1 VSEPR
6 LAEVPEWAAAGPLAG
21 LYADIRSVLG
31 LPMVNLVYRHLA
43 TRPGLLERCWT
54 ALRPNLASSAAAAA
68 ATELGAL
75 AALGGPQVSLVA
87 GLPEETV
94 RLARATAG
102 AYGRGNALNVLAMFA
117 LLDGCCG
124 GAGGEEVPPPAPAP
138 ILPMASLDELAPPV
152 AELLDEISLR
162 VVGGEEPRLVPSLFR
177 HFAGDERLLAASW
190 AVLEPG
196 LDEALER
203 AGRVAGRAR
212 TLAADLPHP
221 VPKLQDERARDV
233 ARRFS
238 KATSRMLVCGELLGA
253 ALGEA
258 A

>member
-1 VSEPR
+1 MSEPR

-102 AYGRGNALNVLAMFA
+102 ACDESVPDGPERRLGRSSVLV
-117 LLDGCCG
+117 
-124 GAGGEEVPPPAPAP
+124 GE
-138 ILPMASLDELAPPV
+138 
-152 AELLDEISLR
+152 R
-162 VVGGEEPRLVPSLFR
+162 VGQRQQSP
-177 HFAGDERLLAASW
+177 
-190 AVLEPG
+190 
-196 LDEALER
+196 
-203 AGRVAGRAR
+203 
-212 TLAADLPHP
+212 
-221 VPKLQDERARDV
+221 
-233 ARRFS
+233 
-238 KATSRMLVCGELLGA
+238 
-253 ALGEA
+253 
-258 A
+258 